1 MLSTTPSCGLPSRP
15 EPLLPVPIPSSTEL
29 TLLNIQASTQLDSK
43 KRLALAIVD
52 FLNTSLKDG
61 TLQKEDAESI
71 EIATSCIADTFHVD
85 PANKT
90 QMADAI
96 GSQNL
101 LSIYGVYEKL
111 KGKSSASTAPGA
123 SSASEGRPSTPSTA
137 ASNSNKKGDPT
148 VPNSGSSASVTTP
161 ESESLKSQGNAAM
174 ARKDYAS
181 AILRYSKPIDISPA
195 NPIYLSNRAAAYSA
209 EHKHTEAVA
218 DAEMAVAA
226 DPKYT
231 KAWSRLGLARFVL
244 GDARGSMEAYEK
256 GIEAEGKGG
265 SEAMK
270 KGYRTAKEKV
280 DEQEREGQA
289 AGGGMAE
296 DVDDA
301 PGASRAGAG
310 GMPDLS
316 ALAGMMGG
324 GGGGMPDMA
333 SIMNNP
339 MFASMAQNLMQNPQA
354 LQGLMNNPQL
364 RGLAERFGGGGGGA
378 GGAGAGGEA
387 GAGAGAARGAGA
399 GAGTGGG
406 MPDLSSLMNDPSIA
420 EM

>member
-1 MLSTTPSCGLPSRP
+1 M
-15 EPLLPVPIPSSTEL
+15 
-29 TLLNIQASTQLDSK
+29 
-43 KRLALAIVD
+43 
-52 FLNTSLKDG
+52 
-61 TLQKEDAESI
+61 AE
-71 EIATSCIADTFHVD
+71 
-85 PANKT
+85 
-90 QMADAI
+90 AI
-96 GSQNL
+96 GSQSL

-111 KGKSSASTAPGA
+111 KGKSTASTAGV
-123 SSASEGRPSTPSTA
+123 SSASEGRPSTPTTKTDASPAPSST
-137 ASNSNKKGDPT
+137 NS
-148 VPNSGSSASVTTP
+148 TTP

-174 ARKDYAS
+174 AQKN
-181 AILRYSKPIDISPA
+181 YSKAVDLYTKAISIAPA

-256 GIEAEGKGG
+256 GIEAEGHGG

-280 DEQEREGQA
+280 EEQEREA
-289 AGGGMAE
+289 NTPGMAE

-301 PGASRAGAG
+301 PGSTRGPGAS

-316 ALAGMMGG
+316 ALAGIMGG
-324 GGGGMPDMA
+324 GGGGRGGMPDMSA
-333 SIMNNP
+333 IMNNP
-339 MFASMAQNLMQNPQA
+339 MFAGMAQNLMSNPQA

-364 RGLAERFGGGGGGA
+364 RQMAQQFGSGGAGGPGAGEGAGTDGGAPGGGARGGGGGG
-378 GGAGAGGEA
+378 GG
-387 GAGAGAARGAGA
+387 
-399 GAGTGGG
+399 
-406 MPDLSSLMNDPSIA
+406 PDLASLMNDPSIA